1 MNRRKL
7 DKTKSKNKARGVK
20 AATTGGDQE
29 ILNHTWSVQELLFIN
44 FFFKR
49 GEGNYIQK
57 FLLFEGKDMN
67 VLQQSFMVFELHFSL
82 CQAVY
87 YEGFKN

>member
-1 MNRRKL
+1 M
-7 DKTKSKNKARGVK
+7 
-20 AATTGGDQE
+20 
-29 ILNHTWSVQELLFIN
+29 QELLFIN

-87 YEGFKN
+87 YEGFKNWTIIALEREHEGPQWSGG